1 MPHNAKGDH
10 YANPAYG
17 RMMEGGE
24 SKGKMSM
31 EAYGEKAAAYM
42 KAGYMINKLEIEY
55 AENGF
60 VVKCHWEYP
69 KGDMKKMKNG
79 EMGMASMGYMEPTV
93 KVFENV
99 KDMTAFV
106 SYAFNAYRHG
116 GKEMKSSHG
125 SHGYGMGKV
134 SSPRTAIA
142 SASVG
147 KGYPGEN
154 GTKPKAPLRN
164 TNKGVKGRKGNPHY

>member
-17 RMMEGGE
+17 KMMEGGK

-31 EAYGEKAAAYM
+31 EAYGEKAEAYS
-42 KAGYMINKLEIEY
+42 KAGYMVNKIEVEY

-69 KGDMKKMKNG
+69 KGDMKKMKDG

-93 KVFENV
+93 KVFENS
-99 KDMTAFV
+99 KDMAYFV
-106 SYAFNAYRHG
+106 GHVFNEYRHG
-116 GKEMKSSHG
+116 G
-125 SHGYGMGKV
+125 V
-134 SSPRTAIA
+134 S
-142 SASVG
+142 
-147 KGYPGEN
+147 YPGEN
-154 GTKPKAPLRN
+154 GTKPKAPLIN
-164 TNKGVKGRKGNPHY
+164 KSKGVNKGGSHNPGSHKY

>member
-17 RMMEGGE
+17 KMMEGGE
-24 SKGKMSM
+24 SKSKMSM
-31 EAYGEKAAAYM
+31 EAYGEKAAAYA
-42 KAGYMINKLEIEY
+42 KAGYMVNKIEVEY

-69 KGDMKKMKNG
+69 KGDMKKMKDG

-93 KVFENV
+93 KVFENA
-99 KDMTAFV
+99 KDMAYFV
-106 SYAFNAYRHG
+106 GHVFNDYR
-116 GKEMKSSHG
+116 
-125 SHGYGMGKV
+125 HGYGMGKV
-134 SSPRTAIA
+134 SSPRTAVA
-142 SASVG
+142 SASMG

-154 GTKPKAPLRN
+154 AGRPKAPLRN
-164 TNKGVKGRKGNPHY
+164 TNKGVKGKKGNPHGMHY